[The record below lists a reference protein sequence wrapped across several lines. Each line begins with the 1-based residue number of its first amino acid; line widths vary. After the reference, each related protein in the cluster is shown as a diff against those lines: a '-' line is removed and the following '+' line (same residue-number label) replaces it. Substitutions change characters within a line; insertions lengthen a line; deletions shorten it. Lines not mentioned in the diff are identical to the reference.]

1 MTRPTPPR
9 TVLVTGSTDGLGRA
23 LAHRLAAEG
32 ATVLLHGRDKGRLD
46 RTAGEI
52 AAAHGLDRPA
62 TLRADLADLDQV
74 RALAAE
80 VRGTTDR
87 LDVLVNNAGVGAG
100 EPDGRTRRTS
110 ADGYELRFAVNHLAG
125 LLLGLELLPLL
136 RASSSATASTA
147 VRAPARIVNVA
158 SAGQEEVDFDDLM
171 LERDYSGTSA
181 YCRSKLAQIAC
192 GFELA
197 ARVPAAEVTV
207 NSLHPSTYMPTKM
220 VLQEIGHSIDS
231 LEDGVTATHRLVTD
245 PALAGVTGRY
255 YDRLREARAHRQAYD
270 LRARAALWERSLE
283 LVGHPGP

>member
-1 MTRPTPPR
+1 MTPSRPTGPSTPTR

-32 ATVLLHGRDKGRLD
+32 ATVLLHGRDRGRLD

-52 AAAHGLDRPA
+52 ADAHGVDRPA
-62 TLRADLADLDQV
+62 TLCADLAELDQV

-80 VRGTTDR
+80 VRATTDR
-87 LDVLVNNAGVGAG
+87 LHVLVNNAGIGAG

-110 ADGYELRFAVNHLAG
+110 VDGHELRFAVNHLAG
-125 LLLGLELLPLL
+125 FLLSLELLPLL
-136 RASSSATASTA
+136 RAS
-147 VRAPARIVNVA
+147 APARIVNVA
-158 SAGQEEVDFDDLM
+158 SAGQEEIDFDDLM
-171 LERDYSGTSA
+171 LTGDYDGTSA

-192 GFELA
+192 GMELA
-197 ARVPAAEVTV
+197 ARVPAGEVTV

-231 LEDGVTATHRLVTD
+231 LEDGLAATHRLVTD
-245 PALAGVTGRY
+245 PELAGTTGRY

-270 LRARAALWERSLE
+270 LRARAELWARCLE
-283 LVGHPGP
+283 LVGHADV

>member
-1 MTRPTPPR
+1 MTPPTPPW

-32 ATVLLHGRDKGRLD
+32 ATVLLHGRDQGKLD
-46 RTAGEI
+46 RTADSI
-52 AAAHGLDRPA
+52 AGTHGVARPV

-74 RALAAE
+74 RALAAG
-80 VRGTTDR
+80 VRATTDR
-87 LDVLVNNAGVGAG
+87 LDALVNNAGVGAG

-110 ADGYELRFAVNHLAG
+110 VDGHELRFAVNHLAG
-125 LLLGLELLPLL
+125 LLLSLELLPLL
-136 RASSSATASTA
+136 RAG
-147 VRAPARIVNVA
+147 APARIVNVA

-192 GFELA
+192 GLELA

-220 VLQEIGHSIDS
+220 VLQEIGYSIDS
-231 LEDGVTATHRLVTD
+231 LEDGLAATHRLVTD

-255 YDRLREARAHRQAYD
+255 YDRLREARANRQAYD
-270 LRARAALWERSLE
+270 LRARTELWERSLK
-283 LVGHPGP
+283 LVGHPGI